1 MDCCSFP
8 MDPKSLCENFNCK
21 IEETKEGVQINITPK
36 DPAKSESL
44 KSFVKSWKDLFYCK
58 C

>member
-1 MDCCSFP
+1 

-36 DPAKSESL
+36 DPAKAESL
-44 KSFVKSWKDLFYCK
+44 KSLVTSWKDLFDCK